1 MPNMK
6 PIDERYNVIKEIAE
20 KNNMKKN
27 LKSKAI
33 KASAALKRKQKHEM
47 SEKDI
52 DNLAA
57 YADFN
62 ADAHI
67 SFDGTNDHNELTEE
81 ISIMDAYEEGRDE

>member
-1 MPNMK
+1 MK
-6 PIDERYNVIKEIAE
+6 SIDERYDIIKEIAE

-47 SEKDI
+47 SERDI
-52 DNLAA
+52 DNLSA

-62 ADAHI
+62 ADTHI

-81 ISIMDAYEEGRDE
+81 VSIMGAYEEGRDE

>member
-1 MPNMK
+1 
-6 PIDERYNVIKEIAE
+6 
-20 KNNMKKN
+20 
-27 LKSKAI
+27 
-33 KASAALKRKQKHEM
+33 M

-62 ADAHI
+62 DDAHI